1 MIILSIFWISSNNPS
16 VCKSLWKHCIHVF
29 VFIVYLL
36 FLFYLPCQ
44 IFIFITISF
53 CYTLSL
59 CKYLS
64 CNQDLAVFA
73 LRTLHSWSS
82 TGAHRLQVQACK
94 SGRRNDAEQAVQVV
108 CVLICSK
115 KKKKK
120 EENVNVWEDGFCGC
134 VESMDH
140 CCTENMKLSASALV
154 QQGWQ
159 LIRFWPGAF
168 CFLSS
173 EKIRCEIL

>member
-1 MIILSIFWISSNNPS
+1 MFLY
-16 VCKSLWKHCIHVF
+16 SLCTF
-29 VFIVYLL
+29 YSCFICLVRFLYLL
-36 FLFYLPCQ
+36 PFLFV
-44 IFIFITISF
+44 
-53 CYTLSL
+53 TLSHSANICPVIRIL
-59 CKYLS
+59 QSLLFVHYTADRRQGLTDCKFRHASPDAGMMRNKLS
-64 CNQDLAVFA
+64 KLFVCWFA
-73 LRTLHSWSS
+73 
-82 TGAHRLQVQACK
+82 A
-94 SGRRNDAEQAVQVV
+94 
-108 CVLICSK
+108 K